1 MHSTI
6 DSARK
11 RAHLSRHERQ
21 RLARAEAFSR
31 RTVTARPVAQ
41 VVVLEPSDVALIE
54 RLVHHGRTAVS
65 SSVLAVAGIGAG
77 EVRRCA
83 VLAEVGQAADTAKRE
98 GAISCERGA
107 QIARHVKAALEAT
120 EARDR
125 GRGLTRERRG

>member
-1 MHSTI
+1 MHTTI

-21 RLARAEAFSR
+21 RLARADAFSC
-31 RTVTARPVAQ
+31 RTAAGPVAQ

-65 SSVLAVAGIGAG
+65 SALLAVAGIGAG
-77 EVRRCA
+77 EVRRRA
-83 VLAEVGQAADTAKRE
+83 VLDRVGAAACSAAAQ
-98 GAISCERGA
+98 GAISHERGA

-120 EARDR
+120 EARIV
-125 GRGLTRERRG
+125 TAA